1 MMRISACTVID
12 DSGYRAEDAF
22 EMMRTHRSPY
32 VLENTTLKRALL
44 SDTPGNAMT
53 AAAAS

>member
-1 MMRISACTVID
+1 
-12 DSGYRAEDAF
+12 
-22 EMMRTHRSPY
+22 MMRTHRSPY